1 MQSYNQS
8 VIEVIQHFIYH
19 HPEIAARVEALAAV
33 HTGDNKSYS
42 KLNLLQTFPVYY
54 PHSAGSYQ
62 DCAAVTI
69 QTINQMFPFM
79 SSFANYLNGETAPT
93 KKIEDVFPFTPENVQ
108 IATDIKALFDKY
120 GSDKGT
126 THDYFKVYGPILK
139 NRDNIKSV
147 FEVGLGTN
155 NTDVVSTMGTAGKPG
170 ASLRAFRDWCPN
182 AQVFGADVDKRVLFT
197 EERIKTFYVD
207 QTNPQ
212 TFEDLRAPLPDGFD
226 LIIDDGLH
234 SPNANILTLQ
244 FGLSK
249 VKVNG
254 WVVVEDIGFI
264 VIPFWEVIAAMMPKD
279 KYEVHIIKTKAAAM
293 FAVKRLK

>member
-1 MQSYNQS
+1 
-8 VIEVIQHFIYH
+8 
-19 HPEIAARVEALAAV
+19 VEALAAV
-33 HTGDNKSYS
+33 KTGDNKEFSKIVVTQSMGLYS
-42 KLNLLQTFPVYY
+42 

-62 DCAAVTI
+62 DRAALTI
-69 QTINQMFPFM
+69 QTINQIFPFM
-79 SSFANYLNGETAPT
+79 SSFASYINEGKYPT
-93 KKIEDVFPFTPENVQ
+93 QKIEDVFPFSEENDKVSNG
-108 IATDIKALFDKY
+108 IKVLFDKY

-126 THDYFKVYGPILK
+126 THDYFKIYGPILA
-139 NRDNIKSV
+139 NSDSIKAV

-155 NTDVVSTMGTAGKPG
+155 NTDVVSHMGKAGRPG

-182 AQVFGADVDKRVLFT
+182 AQVFGADVDKRVLFA

-212 TFEDLRAPLPDGFD
+212 TFEDLRPELPQEFD

-249 VKVNG
+249 VKVGG
-254 WVVVEDIGFI
+254 WVVVEDIGYI
-264 VIPFWEVIAAMMPKD
+264 VIPFWETVAAMMPKE
-279 KYEVHIIKTKAAAM
+279 KYEIHIIRTKAAVM